1 MLQINI
7 PLPKCALTDFDVMID
22 EDGPVEY
29 REGQN
34 FAVDPDEIECSDDE
48 EEEEGEIEP
57 EGNEELKRLREINA
71 NDTDSD
77 GESEQS
83 LEDYYIPA
91 VAQELRQDV
100 QGPHTWS
107 WAMSPPERLL
117 RAAEFLRLMSDAV
130 VVLRQATDEYV
141 VQARIKRSD
150 AGCEAFKRARVVA
163 ATVVGAS
170 RRLEAIR
177 AAEPFAGQLI
187 ELLLPSLPLTCK

>member
-1 MLQINI
+1 
-7 PLPKCALTDFDVMID
+7 MID
-22 EDGPVEY
+22 EDEPVEY

-48 EEEEGEIEP
+48 DEEEEEVEA

-100 QGPHTWS
+100 QSPHTWS

-117 RAAEFLRLMSDAV
+117 RAAEFLRLISDAV

-141 VQARIKRSD
+141 AQARIKRSD

-187 ELLLPSLPLTCK
+187 ELLLPSTFNLQINFCAILLKLTVDM